1 MDARASGALACLALS
16 ALACGYDYV
25 DRQAA
30 LDAARPPLAAAPSCQ
45 AGEPAPDAKS
55 ATTRELLASPG
66 AFAALTVRVRGTLA
80 SDGSAGE
87 RLVTK
92 EGDLKLDLATL
103 PPFWIDACPGHV
115 VDVDGTL
122 TSAKSGGGET
132 AVLHAVAMI
141 GAP

>member
-1 MDARASGALACLALS
+1 MDARASGALACLALFAS
-16 ALACGYDYV
+16 ACGYDYV

-30 LDAARPPLAAAPSCQ
+30 LDAARPPLAASPSCQ
-45 AGEPAPDAKS
+45 AGEPVEGAKS
-55 ATTRELLASPG
+55 ATTRELLASP
-66 AFAALTVRVRGTLA
+66 AAYAKLTVRVRGTLA
-80 SDGSAGE
+80 SDGAAGE

-103 PPFWIDACPGHV
+103 PPFWIEACPGHV

-122 TSAKSGGGET
+122 TGAKPEGGDA

>member
-1 MDARASGALACLALS
+1 VDARASGALACMALS

-30 LDAARPPLAAAPSCQ
+30 LDAARPPLAAASPCH
-45 AGEPAPDAKS
+45 AGEPVEGAKS
-55 ATTRELLASPG
+55 AAAKELLANPG
-66 AFAALTVRVRGTLA
+66 AFAAIAVRVRGTLA
-80 SDGSAGE
+80 SDAATGE

-92 EGDLKLDLATL
+92 EGDLRLDLGTL
-103 PPFWIDACPGHV
+103 PPFWMETCPGHV
-115 VDVDGTL
+115 VDVDGIL
-122 TSAKSGGGET
+122 TSAKTAGDA